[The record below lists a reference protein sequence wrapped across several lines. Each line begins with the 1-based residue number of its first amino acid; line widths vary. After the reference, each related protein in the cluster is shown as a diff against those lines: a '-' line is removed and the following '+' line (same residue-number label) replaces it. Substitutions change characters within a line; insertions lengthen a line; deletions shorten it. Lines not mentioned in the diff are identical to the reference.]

1 MFICRKILLQEFQC
15 HPSIQLQT
23 SSTFTRLYVSHEF
36 LHRMALYTCASL
48 IMTLSEMRSQ
58 GCAAHYHTINLL

>member
-1 MFICRKILLQEFQC
+1 MFICRKIRLQEF
-15 HPSIQLQT
+15 QLQT
-23 SSTFTRLYVSHEF
+23 SSTRLYVSHEF
-36 LHRMALYTCASL
+36 LHRVALYTCASL